1 MRFLGN
7 VPLIEEAALALSF
20 KDPKDRRDW
29 RDRRDQ
35 KDWRDR
41 KDHSKV

>member
-20 KDPKDRRDW
+20 KDPKDRRDL
-29 RDRRDQ
+29 R
-35 KDWRDR
+35 DWRERMDLR
-41 KDHSKV
+41 DHSKV